1 VASVPFGAFAQEE
14 IVAGFSK
21 SLIVVLSLGFA
32 SFASGSSEDYRS
44 ASAAAFRL
52 ASAHS
57 RVGDADSACA
67 SLSQSLELYRKA
79 LVSESGVPE
88 AAVASIYDDSDGMA
102 VVRAKF
108 GCKQS

>member
-1 VASVPFGAFAQEE
+1 MAS
-14 IVAGFSK
+14 FSK
-21 SLIVVLSLGFA
+21 YLVVVLSVGFA

-57 RVGDADSACA
+57 RVGDTAAACA
-67 SLSQSLELYRKA
+67 RLSQSLEHYRSA
-79 LVSESGVPE
+79 LVNETGAPE
-88 AAVASIYDDSDGMA
+88 AALSGIYDDSDGMA
-102 VVRAKF
+102 EVRAKF